1 MGRREIPKTL
11 DYLSTQNSSRTHEKT
26 RQHLRKYSTEILPF
40 IHTHLTNAV
49 AEGLNRIIKIVKN
62 RASGF
67 RTLDAFTG
75 MIYLTV
81 GDVDI
86 PAQIP
91 TKFRAL

>member
-1 MGRREIPKTL
+1 MKTTGETQNH
-11 DYLSTQNSSRTHEKT
+11 STQIISFVES
-26 RQHLRKYSTEILPF
+26 
-40 IHTHLTNAV
+40 HLTNAV

-67 RTLDAFTG
+67 RTLEAFTD
-75 MIYLTV
+75 IIFLTV

-91 TKFRAL
+91 APFRTL